1 MVENNAYLTRLE
13 HLGDEKEITMMPDR
27 FTFEQRDF
35 TLDRIRGLF
44 AHSRDLIESDDM
56 AYLFATGKSE
66 LEIRNALTLYLHR
79 NLEPSQHALR
89 EWRRHDLAI
98 VDSFGQPMLIIEG
111 KVWSHTDVLTS
122 KKLLVGEKSIKSA
135 LENDIQKLADSKKKY
150 PNVRCFIT
158 IILFSIDV
166 TSSTANSNTSEI
178 VKYEA
183 LHRRGITKYETM
195 EKLEDEGRAKL
206 RNLLDKYGESMFLPM
221 WSGIYHGMEVS
232 SEVLILEPDFD
243 KKSNN

>member
-1 MVENNAYLTRLE
+1 MVENMTYLTRLE
-13 HLGDEKEITMMPDR
+13 HLGDEKELIMMPDR
-27 FTFEQRDF
+27 FTFERRDF

-44 AHSRDLIESDDM
+44 AHARDLIESEDM

-66 LEIRNALTLYLHR
+66 LEIRNALALYLHR
-79 NLEPSQHALR
+79 NLKPSQHALR

-98 VDSFGQPMLIIEG
+98 VDSFDQPMLIIEG

-122 KKLLVGEKSIKSA
+122 KKLLVGEKSIKAA

-166 TSSTANSNTSEI
+166 ASRSENSSTSEI

-183 LHRRGITKYETM
+183 LHRRGINKFETM
-195 EKLEDEGRAKL
+195 EKLEDEGRTKL

-221 WSGIYHGMEVS
+221 WNGIYHGMEVS
-232 SEVLILEPDFD
+232 SEVLILEPDFA
-243 KKSNN
+243 KISNN

>member
-1 MVENNAYLTRLE
+1 MDL
-13 HLGDEKEITMMPDR
+13 DR

-44 AHSRDLIESDDM
+44 AHSRDLIEPDDM

-89 EWRRHDLAI
+89 EWKRHDLA
-98 VDSFGQPMLIIEG
+98 VLDSSGQPMLIIEG

-122 KKLLVGEKSIKSA
+122 KKLLVGEKSIKTA

-166 TSSTANSNTSEI
+166 TSSTADVKPSEI
-178 VKYEA
+178 VKY
-183 LHRRGITKYETM
+183 
-195 EKLEDEGRAKL
+195 
-206 RNLLDKYGESMFLPM
+206 
-221 WSGIYHGMEVS
+221 
-232 SEVLILEPDFD
+232 
-243 KKSNN
+243 